1 MKITTLNRKIVV
13 ITLLFATINL
23 SSKTVNTELI
33 GRWFCGEERIVKTD
47 ALMSDKKDVLEIINC
62 NVCPYVTFKKD
73 GTGNVLSP
81 NGTNTSFG
89 WVVNSDTLEIRGNED
104 LLERKEPCK
113 FIVDIH
119 TVNHYKTLELEFV
132 ESQSI
137 KSIQILR
144 RSNITLC
151 HDNDSIGYVSSD
163 ALSEYLLKTDK
174 LDYLFRSVIQQL
186 MKEFYSYTDAKDSLY
201 LLEGYWGVDDTL
213 HVINVKNDIFHR
225 ISNTRIGKDVFQ
237 LSMNKRGRN
246 FFILNPPIQKN
257 DSMYI
262 DAQLF
267 SIDFDSGDRWKISLS
282 GSLRFHYKWNKKKY
296 LYCGKKYIR

>member
-1 MKITTLNRKIVV
+1 MKKINMNRKIVV
-13 ITLLFATINL
+13 TTMLLATVNL
-23 SSKTVNTELI
+23 FSKTVNTELI
-33 GRWFCGEERIVKTD
+33 GRWFCGEEKLVKTG
-47 ALMSDKKDVLEIINC
+47 ALMSDKKDVLEIIKC

-73 GTGNVLSP
+73 GTGIILSP
-81 NGTNTSFG
+81 NETNTSFG

-104 LLERKEPCK
+104 FLGYKEPCK

-119 TVNHYKTLELEFV
+119 TVNHYKTLELEFI
-132 ESQSI
+132 ENQSI

-163 ALSEYLLKTDK
+163 ALSGYLLKTDK

-186 MKEFYSYTDAKDSLY
+186 MKDLYSHTDAKDSLY
-201 LLEGYWGVDDTL
+201 MLEGYWGMDDTL
-213 HVINVKNDIFHR
+213 HAIHVKNDIFHR

-246 FFILNPPIQKN
+246 FLILNPPIREN

-267 SIDFDSGDRWKISLS
+267 FIDFDSGDGCKIYLS
-282 GSLRFHYKWNKKKY
+282 KSLRFHYKWNKKKY
-296 LYCGKKYIR
+296 VYCGKKYIR